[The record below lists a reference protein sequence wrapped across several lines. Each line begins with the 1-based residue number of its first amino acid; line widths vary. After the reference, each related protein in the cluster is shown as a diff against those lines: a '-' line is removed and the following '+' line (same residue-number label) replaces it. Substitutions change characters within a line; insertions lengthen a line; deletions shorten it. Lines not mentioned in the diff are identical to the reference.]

1 MNHSF
6 VSASPIDFVGNG
18 RGPVIRY
25 RQRLWAIASS
35 LVLVGCASLPLDLP
49 VASWVKTHGLPREL
63 DRLLDFMEIF
73 AHGTGITTLF
83 IALLAIDRSL
93 RSRPAWPGV
102 FVRMAATV
110 ITAGIC
116 TSTLKAVVERVRPR
130 AADLGSLASVF
141 GTFGTS
147 ALIDGRGGADVMS
160 FPSGHAGAAAA
171 FAAALAWRY
180 PDGARAFAVVALL
193 AALQRVSSSAHYP
206 SDIAFGAAIGL
217 VAASVWLGTPPEAAV
232 SHADR
237 SRTNSMATPAGS

>member
-1 MNHSF
+1 MNRSF
-6 VSASPIDFVGNG
+6 VSTSPDDVVGEGRISAS
-18 RGPVIRY
+18 RY

-35 LVLVGCASLPLDLP
+35 LVLVGCACLPLDLP
-49 VASWVKTHGLPREL
+49 IASWVKAHGLPREL
-63 DRLLDFMEIF
+63 DRLFDFMEIF

-93 RSRPAWPGV
+93 RSQPTWPGA
-102 FVRMAATV
+102 FVRMAAAV
-110 ITAGIC
+110 ITAGGC

-147 ALIDGRGGADVMS
+147 ALLDGRGGADVMS
-160 FPSGHAGAAAA
+160 FPSGHAAAAAA

-193 AALQRVSSSAHYP
+193 AAVQRVSSSAHYP

-217 VAASVWLGTPPEAAV
+217 VAASVWLGRPAETAV
-232 SHADR
+232 SQAGRD
-237 SRTNSMATPAGS
+237 SMATTAGS

>member
-1 MNHSF
+1 MNSSF
-6 VSASPIDFVGNG
+6 VSAAPNGVVGIG
-18 RGPVIRY
+18 RGPGTRY

-35 LVLVGCASLPLDLP
+35 LVLVGCVCLPVDLP
-49 VASWVKTHGLPREL
+49 VASWVKAHGLPREL

-83 IALLAIDRSL
+83 IALLTIDRSL

-102 FVRMAATV
+102 FVRMAAAV
-110 ITAGIC
+110 ITAGFC
-116 TSTLKAVVERVRPR
+116 TSVLKAIVERVRPR
-130 AADLGSLASVF
+130 AADLSSLASVF

-147 ALIDGRGGADVMS
+147 ALIDGRSGSDVMS

-180 PDGARAFAVVALL
+180 PDGAQAFAVVAVL

-206 SDIAFGAAIGL
+206 SDIAFGAAVGL
-217 VAASVWLGTPPEAAV
+217 VAASVWLGKPPEATV
-232 SHADR
+232 SHAGR
-237 SRTNSMATPAGS
+237 SGTDSMATPAGS

>member
-1 MNHSF
+1 MNRSF
-6 VSASPIDFVGNG
+6 VLAAPADIASVSHRSHMP
-18 RGPVIRY
+18 Y

-35 LVLVGCASLPLDLP
+35 LMIVGCLCLPIDLP
-49 VASWVKTHGLPREL
+49 IASWVKAHGLPKEV
-63 DRLLDFMEIF
+63 DRLLDFMEVF

-130 AADLGSLASVF
+130 AADLGTLASVF

-160 FPSGHAGAAAA
+160 FPSGHAAAAAA

-180 PDGARAFAVVALL
+180 SDGRWAFAVVALL

-206 SDIAFGAAIGL
+206 SDIAFGAAVGL
-217 VAASVWLGTPPEAAV
+217 VAASAWLGKPSEAGV
-232 SHADR
+232 SHAGR
-237 SRTNSMATPAGS
+237 SITKSMVTPADS